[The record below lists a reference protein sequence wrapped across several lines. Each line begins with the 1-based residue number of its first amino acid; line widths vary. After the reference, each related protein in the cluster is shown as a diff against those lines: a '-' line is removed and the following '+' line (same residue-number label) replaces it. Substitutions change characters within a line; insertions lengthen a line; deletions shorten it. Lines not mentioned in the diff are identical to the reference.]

1 MTAGA
6 DRRDGRRKIRRWS
19 LKRTLLAILLGV
31 TLTLW
36 AGSATIVY
44 LEARRESDNL
54 FDQSL
59 AETAHLLLSLV
70 ESEVRENALGSP
82 ASLPLK
88 APSNPHRYLLF
99 QVRDV
104 YQRVLYKSDGAPDTL
119 LSPSAPTGFSWLTFK
134 GERLRVFSLW
144 DYAHQIHMLVAEPT
158 RHRDDI
164 SHRFFYKIVLLGA
177 LLAAFATAAIWWSIG
192 RVFRALQRSADQV
205 AARTPNDLADVAL
218 RGVPR
223 EMYPLLLA
231 INNLFARVRRTIEH
245 EQRFMADAAHE
256 LRTPLAAIKTNLQV
270 LKRARS
276 EAERDEFIAGLST
289 SVDRATRLV
298 DQLMTLEQ
306 LDPQGGA
313 ATALAPGDLATL
325 LREQADHWQAACAQA
340 GLALTLDTG
349 AAPCRLHAD
358 SLRML
363 IRNLVDNAIRYT
375 PAPGAIAVRCGQ
387 QGGASYLAIADS
399 GPGIPADMEE
409 RVFER
414 FFRLA
419 GAQLPGSG
427 LGLSIVLR
435 IAERHGAQV
444 KLGPGLD
451 GAGLNVTV
459 TFPAAVPVSTTH

>member
-1 MTAGA
+1 MN
-6 DRRDGRRKIRRWS
+6 RRHGRRWS

-31 TLTLW
+31 TLSLW
-36 AGSATIVY
+36 GGSATIVY

-70 ESEVRENALGSP
+70 ENEVRENALGSP

-104 YQRVLYKSDGAPDTL
+104 QQRVLYKSDGAPDTL
-119 LSPSAPTGFSWLTFK
+119 LSNNAPTGFSWLTFK
-134 GERLRVFSLW
+134 GERLRVFALW
-144 DYAHQIHMLVAEPT
+144 DDTHQIQMLVAEPT
-158 RHRDDI
+158 RHRDHI

-177 LLAAFATAAIWWSIG
+177 LLAAFATIAIWWSIG
-192 RVFRALQRSADQV
+192 RVFLALQRSADQV

-218 RGVPR
+218 LGVPR

-231 INNLFARVRRTIEH
+231 INNLFGRVRRTIEH
-245 EQRFMADAAHE
+245 EQRFTADAAHE

-313 ATALAPGDLATL
+313 GTALDPGDLAVL
-325 LREQADHWQAACAQA
+325 LQEQAAHWQAACAA
-340 GLALTLDTG
+340 KGLILSVDA
-349 AAPCRLHAD
+349 ARAPCKLHAD
-358 SLRML
+358 SMRML
-363 IRNLVDNAIRYT
+363 IRNLADNAMRYT
-375 PAPGAIAVRCGQ
+375 PGPGAIAIRSGQ
-387 QGGASYLAIADS
+387 RDGASFLEFADS
-399 GPGIPADMEE
+399 GPGIPIAMEE

-427 LGLSIVLR
+427 LGLSIVER

-451 GAGLNVTV
+451 GAGLTVTV
-459 TFPAAVPVSTTH
+459 SFPALLPK